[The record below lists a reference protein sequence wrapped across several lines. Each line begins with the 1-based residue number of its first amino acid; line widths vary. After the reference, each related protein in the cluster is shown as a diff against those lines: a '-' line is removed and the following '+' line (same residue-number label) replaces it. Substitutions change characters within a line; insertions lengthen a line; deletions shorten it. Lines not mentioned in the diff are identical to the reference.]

1 MNVIRKLRVK
11 PGRTFKL
18 RSLPTGATPGC
29 SSKEKAEDELPAMLE
44 ELRKLQYRLFAEN
57 RRSVLVVLQA
67 MDAAGKDGLVRGVF
81 SGLNPQACRV
91 TPFKAPTA
99 DELAHDYLWRIH
111 KQVPPRGE
119 IGVFNRSHYE
129 DVLIVRVHNLVD
141 QAVWKARYDQI
152 RAFEKLLGDNGVTI
166 LKFYL
171 HIGRKEQKA
180 RLMERLENPERN
192 WKFSEADVAERRYWD
207 DYQRAY
213 EEALARCATPEA
225 PWYVIPADRKWYRNW
240 AVAHILLKTMRDMD
254 LKFPAPRA
262 DVKALRRQLSKLP

>member
-1 MNVIRKLRVK
+1 
-11 PGRTFKL
+11 
-18 RSLPTGATPGC
+18 
-29 SSKEKAEDELPAMLE
+29 
-44 ELRKLQYRLFAEN
+44 
-57 RRSVLVVLQA
+57 
-67 MDAAGKDGLVRGVF
+67 
-81 SGLNPQACRV
+81 
-91 TPFKAPTA
+91 
-99 DELAHDYLWRIH
+99 
-111 KQVPPRGE
+111 
-119 IGVFNRSHYE
+119 
-129 DVLIVRVHNLVD
+129 VD